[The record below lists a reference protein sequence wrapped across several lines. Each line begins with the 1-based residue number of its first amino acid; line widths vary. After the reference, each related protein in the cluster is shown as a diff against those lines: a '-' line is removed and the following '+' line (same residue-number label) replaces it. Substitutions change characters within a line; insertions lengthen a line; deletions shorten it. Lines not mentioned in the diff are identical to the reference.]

1 MTWVVALCLGLLLP
15 LGHSKT
21 VHIYVSPKGSDGN
34 SGLDASHP
42 VATLDK
48 ARQLLDSSGIKDNT
62 VYVELMGGYHNL
74 QSTLHFTHAY
84 SQPVTFR
91 AYQDQEV
98 HVTGGKKIPA
108 NLFTHVTDSN
118 VLNMLPSNSRS
129 KVMQVHL
136 PSAGVTNYGKMTNFG
151 FYRSRTAWLEIFI
164 NGEPARLAQYP
175 NEKFLNVDSVPGGR
189 RGKVFTY
196 STHEDSRWVHEKE
209 PWAYGFWYWSW
220 ADDAAR
226 ISHIDT
232 HKHQITLA
240 NDTHYGLRVGHYNPA
255 HLAGYSTQGGYFRVF
270 NMLSELDQP
279 GEYYLDR
286 SNGNLYIWPNTKTGT
301 LASSDDI
308 TVSLINDCISMDRGV
323 GNLNFEGFTLE
334 VCRHEGIRGDGL
346 HNINIQNMDIK
357 NLGSYGVHITGS
369 SHIVISRCNIHYT
382 NGGVAI
388 NGGNQKTLVSSG
400 NIVEDNHIWMVA
412 RVGAVGYNAVSI
424 GGVGNVVRYNHLHDG
439 QYTGLMWGGNDNI
452 MEYNHI
458 HHMCVNTSDC
468 GAVHAG
474 RDWTARG
481 NVIRYNHIHHVLK
494 HMPGADNRGI
504 MLDDQFSGVH
514 IEHNVFYEN
523 QFHVNI
529 GGGRDNLIR
538 YNVFYDATSYPIN
551 VDGRGLRYNSNQAT
565 LQNKLKT
572 LPYTSKTWADK
583 YPKLATIDSN
593 HPMAP
598 MGNQIYDN
606 AFYNRH
612 GSSVVQYHTSG
623 IVKREYFDVHDNFKA
638 NPADF
643 WSPNEYD
650 FRFRCSAESWAKLES
665 VPQPIDIN
673 AVGPRQP
680 TGPKYMQKAVPQ
692 HHITSHPASCSG
704 SIIG

>member
-1 MTWVVALCLGLLLP
+1 MTWVVAVCLGLLLP

-74 QSTLHFTHAY
+74 QSTLHFTHPY

-98 HVTGGKKIPA
+98 HVTGGKQISA
-108 NLFTHVTDSN
+108 HMFTHVTDSN
-118 VLNMLPSNSRS
+118 VLNMLPPNSRS
-129 KVMQVHL
+129 KVMQLHL
-136 PSAGVTNYGKMTNFG
+136 PSAGVTDYGKMSNFG
-151 FYRSRTAWLEIFI
+151 FYRSRISWLEIFI
-164 NGEPARLAQYP
+164 NGEPSRLAQYP

-196 STHEDSRWVHEKE
+196 STSEDSRWVHEKE

-220 ADDAAR
+220 ADDAAS

-240 NDTHYGLRVGHYNPA
+240 TDTHYGLRVGHYNPA
-255 HLAGYSTQGGYFRVF
+255 HLAYADNQGGYFRVF

-279 GEYYLDR
+279 GEYYMDR
-286 SNGNLYIWPNTKTGT
+286 SNGNLYIWPNTRTGT
-301 LASSDDI
+301 LASSDII
-308 TVSLINDCISMDRGV
+308 TVSLINDCISMDQGV

-334 VCRHEGIRGDGL
+334 ACRHEGITGSNL
-346 HNINIQNMDIK
+346 HNINVQNMEIK
-357 NLGSYGVHITGS
+357 NMGSYGVHFPGS
-369 SHIVISRCNIHYT
+369 SHVTVSQCDVHYT
-382 NGGVAI
+382 NGGVSVS
-388 NGGNQKTLVSSG
+388 GGDRKKLTPSG
-400 NIVEDNHIWMVA
+400 NVVEDNHIWKFA
-412 RVGAVGYNAVSI
+412 RVGGVGYNAVSI

-458 HHMCVNTSDC
+458 HHMCANSTDC
-468 GAVHAG
+468 GAVHSG
-474 RDWTARG
+474 RDWAARG
-481 NVIRYNHIHHVLK
+481 NVIRYNYIHNVVK
-494 HMPGADNRGI
+494 NMPGAENRGI
-504 MLDDQFSGVH
+504 MLDDQYSSVT
-514 IEHNVFYEN
+514 IEHNVFYQN
-523 QFHVNI
+523 QYHVNI
-529 GGGRDNLIR
+529 GGGRDNIIR
-538 YNVFYDATSYPIN
+538 YNVFYDAVNYPIN
-551 VDGRGLRYNSNQAT
+551 VDGRGLNHNSNQAT
-565 LQNKLKT
+565 LFNTIQSY
-572 LPYTSKTWADK
+572 PYTSKPWSDK
-583 YPKLATIDSN
+583 YPKLASIKSN
-593 HPMAP
+593 QPMAP

-606 AFYNRH
+606 AYYNKRGPNVVEYH
-612 GSSVVQYHTSG
+612 GSG
-623 IVKREYFDVHDNFKA
+623 LDKKEYFDIHDNFRA

-643 WSPNEYD
+643 WSPREYD
-650 FRFRCSAESWAKLES
+650 FRFRCSADSWARLKS
-665 VPQPIDIN
+665 VPQPIDID

-680 TGPKYMQKAVPQ
+680 TGPRYRQKAIPQ
-692 HHITSHPASCSG
+692 HHSTSHPASCDG